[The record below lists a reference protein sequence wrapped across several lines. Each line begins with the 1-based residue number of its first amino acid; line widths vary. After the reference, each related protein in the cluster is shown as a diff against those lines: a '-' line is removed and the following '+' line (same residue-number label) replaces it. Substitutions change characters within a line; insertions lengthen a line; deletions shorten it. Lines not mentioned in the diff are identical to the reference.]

1 MTWARYHPNGYECSS
16 KGDKRFSAL
25 FATLVDGRTIEEAYQ
40 LDVKGYRAFSDDWRV
55 GKGKPPVFAL
65 SKEELWNRYLQLWR
79 GWVVDNPEVFAELRE
94 IAKTKVL
101 TDQFATSMVN
111 QAHALS
117 DLIDEAD
124 SLEKLP
130 FTF

>member
-1 MTWARYHPNGYECSS
+1 MWARYAENGYECSS

-25 FATLVDGRTIEEAYQ
+25 FAILIDGRTIEEAYQ

-55 GKGKPPVFAL
+55 GKGKQPVFVK
-65 SKEELWNRYLQLWR
+65 SKAQLWEEYLGLWR
-79 GWVVDNPEVFAELRE
+79 RWAGDNPELFAEIKE
-94 IAKTKVL
+94 IAKTRVL
-101 TDQFATSMVN
+101 TDQFAKTPIN

-117 DLIDEAD
+117 DLIDESNA
-124 SLEKLP
+124 LAKLP

>member
-1 MTWARYHPNGYECSS
+1 MWSRYAVDGYECSS

-25 FATLVDGRTIEEAYQ
+25 FATLIDGRTIEEAYQ

-55 GKGKPPVFAL
+55 GKGKPPVFL
-65 SKEELWNRYLQLWR
+65 KSKAQLWEEYLQLWR
-79 GWVVDNPEVFAELRE
+79 RWSEDNPELFAQIRE
-94 IAKTKVL
+94 IAQKKVL
-101 TDQFATSMVN
+101 TDMFATTMIN

-117 DLIDEAD
+117 TLIDEAEA
-124 SLEKLP
+124 LKKLP